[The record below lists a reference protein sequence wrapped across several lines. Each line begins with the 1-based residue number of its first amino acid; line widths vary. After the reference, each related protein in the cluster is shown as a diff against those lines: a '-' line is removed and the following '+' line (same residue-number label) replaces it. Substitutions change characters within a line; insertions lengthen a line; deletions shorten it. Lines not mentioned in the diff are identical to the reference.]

1 MYHFIITTTGLFNA
15 LRRSVFSTINN
26 PKTATFL
33 LGLLYKV
40 NVYTRHISSR
50 KYNEKR
56 DLVHQ
61 ELKLERKRIR
71 AYADAIRGEE
81 KWNDEL
87 ERKCIDSV
95 LEFIRFG
102 TYQGE
107 PVLPEPRNGS
117 YTLYPMYKTQRGRSL
132 LDKEKQRFA
141 EENQY
146 TYDHMLRY
154 FISLLYAPDGAF
166 HRVDDFQRI
175 KAPISTSSIQTAL
188 DDINTSELP
197 SILDVK
203 SLPDSYTAMSW
214 NSIDLEFLFIADAVG
229 AYMIRGMRGYTE
241 SEQLNALC
249 DDETLMAIC
258 ESPYKCLNPS
268 SMYDYLYPDILPVDN
283 FIPVYDE
290 SNHSSDI
297 LVSYYAHSKID
308 LFQDNWSAY
317 DGDGI
322 EEYVQDR
329 LTGPMM
335 DNIIK
340 RLSKEKLFI
349 ELHSK
354 PEYRKEYLDFLLPY
368 TTERCLGE
376 HKFIAPKEIDII
388 TKKVYCML
396 DACRS
401 IIDNSQLYG
410 SILPILD
417 AIDELIGDMS
427 LSLDS
432 PWKVEYV
439 KKVSRLSQWYR
450 ALAYAFTGRSGADD
464 IFKAIIEQQEWNP
477 LVYDIKKD
485 YYMAEWGEL
494 SKAFDLDTVRYALL
508 QYCVS
513 MDYQDVYEQYLQTLC
528 PNITLSEFDYERQ
541 TSILLKQHI
550 HKKDYC
556 YAGRDVA
563 LWTKVLWKFYVDE
576 IDQSLWHE
584 IATLWE
590 KWREVHCFDDLY
602 AYQISVKYMVNLAMH
617 FGDIQRAECYKQ
629 TVSDDVSTFMHDM
642 GMPEFGN
649 YPWTAISY
657 YIMADTNQSLGLV
670 EQAMEE
676 FHKAYIIKLHAKS
689 SWEFYEQ
696 CNGNAWQIPISRFEY
711 RGTIFGYIYWGD
723 MPKLSSIKAYK
734 QALAPY
740 MTYIM
745 D

>member
-15 LRRSVFSTINN
+15 LRRSVFPTINN

-50 KYNEKR
+50 KYKEKR

-71 AYADAIRGEE
+71 AYADAIRGEG
-81 KWNDEL
+81 KWN
-87 ERKCIDSV
+87 
-95 LEFIRFG
+95 
-102 TYQGE
+102 
-107 PVLPEPRNGS
+107 
-117 YTLYPMYKTQRGRSL
+117 
-132 LDKEKQRFA
+132 
-141 EENQY
+141 
-146 TYDHMLRY
+146 
-154 FISLLYAPDGAF
+154 
-166 HRVDDFQRI
+166 
-175 KAPISTSSIQTAL
+175 
-188 DDINTSELP
+188 
-197 SILDVK
+197 
-203 SLPDSYTAMSW
+203 
-214 NSIDLEFLFIADAVG
+214 
-229 AYMIRGMRGYTE
+229 
-241 SEQLNALC
+241 
-249 DDETLMAIC
+249 DETLMAIC
-258 ESPYKCLNPS
+258 ESPYKCLNS
-268 SMYDYLYPDILPVDN
+268 SSLHDFCYPDILPVDN

-297 LVSYYAHSKID
+297 LVSYYAHSKTD

-317 DGDGI
+317 DGDDI

-349 ELHSK
+349 VLHPK
-354 PEYRKEYLDFLLPY
+354 AEYRKEYLDFLLPY

-388 TKKVYCML
+388 AKKVYCML

-450 ALAYAFTGRSGADD
+450 ALVYAFTGRSGADD

-477 LVYDIKKD
+477 LAYDIKKD

-513 MDYQDVYEQYLQTLC
+513 MDYQDVYEQYLQKLC
-528 PNITLSEFDYERQ
+528 PDIILGEFDYEQQ
-541 TSILLKQHI
+541 TSILLKQPI

-576 IDQSLWHE
+576 IDPSLWNE

-590 KWREVHCFDDLY
+590 AWREAHCFDDLY

-657 YIMADTNQSLGLV
+657 YIMADTDQSLGLV

-676 FHKAYIIKLHAKS
+676 FHKAYIIKTHAKS

-711 RGTIFGYIYWGD
+711 KGTIFGYIDQAD
-723 MPKLSSIKAYK
+723 MPKLSSIEAYK
-734 QALAPY
+734 RALAPY

>member
-15 LRRSVFSTINN
+15 LRTSVFPAINN
-26 PKTATFL
+26 PKAATFL

-40 NVYTRHISSR
+40 NVYTRHISSH
-50 KYNEKR
+50 KYKEKR

-71 AYADAIRGEE
+71 AYVDAIRGEG

-117 YTLYPMYKTQRGRSL
+117 YTLYPMYKTQQGRYL
-132 LDKEKQRFA
+132 LDTKERTID
-141 EENQY
+141 EEVQY

-166 HRVDDFQRI
+166 RRVDDFQRI

-203 SLPDSYTAMSW
+203 SLPDSHTAMSW

-229 AYMIRGMRGYTE
+229 AYMVRGMCGYTE

-258 ESPYKCLNPS
+258 ESPYKCLNS
-268 SMYDYLYPDILPVDN
+268 SSLHDFCYPDILPVDN

-297 LVSYYAHSKID
+297 LVSYYAHSKTD

-317 DGDGI
+317 NGDGI

-349 ELHSK
+349 ELHPK
-354 PEYRKEYLDFLLPY
+354 AEYRKEYLDFLLPY
-368 TTERCLGE
+368 TTERCLEE

-417 AIDELIGDMS
+417 ALDELIGDMS

-477 LVYDIKKD
+477 LAYDIQKD
-485 YYMAEWGEL
+485 YYMAEWG
-494 SKAFDLDTVRYALL
+494 
-508 QYCVS
+508 
-513 MDYQDVYEQYLQTLC
+513 
-528 PNITLSEFDYERQ
+528 
-541 TSILLKQHI
+541 
-550 HKKDYC
+550 
-556 YAGRDVA
+556 
-563 LWTKVLWKFYVDE
+563 
-576 IDQSLWHE
+576 
-584 IATLWE
+584 
-590 KWREVHCFDDLY
+590 
-602 AYQISVKYMVNLAMH
+602 
-617 FGDIQRAECYKQ
+617 
-629 TVSDDVSTFMHDM
+629 
-642 GMPEFGN
+642 
-649 YPWTAISY
+649 
-657 YIMADTNQSLGLV
+657 
-670 EQAMEE
+670 
-676 FHKAYIIKLHAKS
+676 
-689 SWEFYEQ
+689 
-696 CNGNAWQIPISRFEY
+696 
-711 RGTIFGYIYWGD
+711 
-723 MPKLSSIKAYK
+723 
-734 QALAPY
+734 
-740 MTYIM
+740 
-745 D
+745 

>member
-1 MYHFIITTTGLFNA
+1 MYHFIITTTGLFNT
-15 LRRSVFSTINN
+15 LRTSVFPIINN

-40 NVYTRHISSR
+40 NVHTRHISSH
-50 KYNEKR
+50 KYKEKR

-71 AYADAIRGEE
+71 AYVDTIRGEG
-81 KWNDEL
+81 KWNDDL

-107 PVLPEPRNGS
+107 PILPEPRNGS
-117 YTLYPMYKTQRGRSL
+117 YILYPMYKTQQGRYL
-132 LDKEKQRFA
+132 LDTKERTI
-141 EENQY
+141 EEEAQY

-154 FISLLYAPDGAF
+154 FISLLYAPDGDF
-166 HRVDDFQRI
+166 RRVDDFQRL
-175 KAPISTSSIQTAL
+175 KAPISISAIQTAL
-188 DDINTSELP
+188 DDIETSNLP

-203 SLPDSYTAMSW
+203 ALPDSYTAVSW

-229 AYMIRGMRGYTE
+229 AYMVRGMCGYTE

-258 ESPYKCLNPS
+258 KSPYKCLNS
-268 SMYDYLYPDILPVDN
+268 SSLHDFWYPDILPVDN
-283 FIPVYDE
+283 FISVYDE

-297 LVSYYAHSKID
+297 LVSYYAHSKTD

-317 DGDGI
+317 NGDGI

-335 DNIIK
+335 NNIIK

-349 ELHSK
+349 ELHPE
-354 PEYRKEYLDFLLPY
+354 PEYQKEYLDFLLPY
-368 TTERCLGE
+368 TTERCLEE

-388 TKKVYCML
+388 VKKVYCML

-401 IIDNSQLYG
+401 IIDNSQLYE

-417 AIDELIGDMS
+417 ALDELIGDMS

-464 IFKAIIEQQEWNP
+464 IFKAIIKQQEWNP
-477 LVYDIKKD
+477 LVYDIQKD
-485 YYMAEWGEL
+485 YYMAEWGEP

-513 MDYQDVYEQYLQTLC
+513 MDYQDVYEQYLQKLC
-528 PNITLSEFDYERQ
+528 PDITLGEFDYEQQ
-541 TSILLKQHI
+541 TSILLKQPI

-576 IDQSLWHE
+576 IDPSLWTE

-590 KWREVHCFDDLY
+590 AWRGAHCFDDLY

-657 YIMADTNQSLGLV
+657 YIMADTNQGLGHV

-676 FHKAYIIKLHAKS
+676 FHKAYIIKMHAKS

-711 RGTIFGYIYWGD
+711 RGTIFGYIGCAD
-723 MPKLSSIKAYK
+723 MPKLPSIKAYK

>member
-1 MYHFIITTTGLFNA
+1 MYHFIITTTGLFNT
-15 LRRSVFSTINN
+15 LRTSVFPVINN
-26 PKTATFL
+26 PKAATFL

-40 NVYTRHISSR
+40 NVHTRHISSH
-50 KYNEKR
+50 KYKEKR

-71 AYADAIRGEE
+71 AYVDTIRGEG

-117 YTLYPMYKTQRGRSL
+117 YILYPMYKTQRGRSL
-132 LDKEKQRFA
+132 LDKAERTLA
-141 EENQY
+141 EETQY

-175 KAPISTSSIQTAL
+175 KAPISTSSIQTVL
-188 DDINTSELP
+188 DDIETSNLP

-203 SLPDSYTAMSW
+203 ALPDSYTAMSW

-229 AYMIRGMRGYTE
+229 AYMVRGMCGYTE
-241 SEQLNALC
+241 SEQLNVLC

-258 ESPYKCLNPS
+258 ESPYKCLNS
-268 SMYDYLYPDILPVDN
+268 SSLYDFWYPDILPVDN
-283 FIPVYDE
+283 FIPIYDE
-290 SNHSSDI
+290 SNHSSDN
-297 LVSYYAHSKID
+297 LVSYYAHSKTD

-317 DGDGI
+317 NGDGI

-349 ELHSK
+349 ELHPE
-354 PEYRKEYLDFLLPY
+354 PEYQKEYLDFLLPY

-388 TKKVYCML
+388 VKKVYCML

-401 IIDNSQLYG
+401 IIDNSQLYE

-417 AIDELIGDMS
+417 ALDELIGDMS

-477 LVYDIKKD
+477 LVYDIQKD
-485 YYMAEWGEL
+485 YYMAEWGEP

-528 PNITLSEFDYERQ
+528 SDITLDEFDYEQQ
-541 TSILLKQHI
+541 TFILLKQHI

-556 YAGRDVA
+556 YAGRDIA
-563 LWTKVLWKFYVDE
+563 LWTKVLWKFYIDE
-576 IDQSLWHE
+576 IDPSLWTE
-584 IATLWE
+584 IAILWE
-590 KWREVHCFDDLY
+590 TWREEHCFDDLY

-629 TVSDDVSTFMHDM
+629 TVFDDVSTFMHDM
-642 GMPEFGN
+642 GMPEFGK

-676 FHKAYIIKLHAKS
+676 FHKAYIIKTHAKS

-711 RGTIFGYIYWGD
+711 RGTIFGYIDQVD
-723 MPKLSSIKAYK
+723 MPKLPSIKAYK
-734 QALAPY
+734 QALTPY

>member
-1 MYHFIITTTGLFNA
+1 MYHFIITTTGLFNT
-15 LRRSVFSTINN
+15 LRTSVFPVINN
-26 PKTATFL
+26 PKAATFL

-40 NVYTRHISSR
+40 NVHTRHISSH
-50 KYNEKR
+50 KYKEKR

-71 AYADAIRGEE
+71 AYVDTIRGEG

-117 YTLYPMYKTQRGRSL
+117 YILYPMYKTQRGRSL
-132 LDKEKQRFA
+132 LDKAERTLA
-141 EENQY
+141 EETQY

-175 KAPISTSSIQTAL
+175 KAPISTSSIQTVL
-188 DDINTSELP
+188 DDIETSNLP

-203 SLPDSYTAMSW
+203 ALPDSYTAMSW

-229 AYMIRGMRGYTE
+229 AYMVRGMCGYTE
-241 SEQLNALC
+241 SEQLNVLC

-258 ESPYKCLNPS
+258 ESPYKCLNS
-268 SMYDYLYPDILPVDN
+268 SSLHDFWYPDILPVDN
-283 FIPVYDE
+283 FIPIYDE
-290 SNHSSDI
+290 SNHSSDN
-297 LVSYYAHSKID
+297 LVSYYAHSKTD

-317 DGDGI
+317 NGDGI

-349 ELHSK
+349 ELHPE
-354 PEYRKEYLDFLLPY
+354 PEYQKEYLDFLLPY

-388 TKKVYCML
+388 VKKVYCML

-401 IIDNSQLYG
+401 IIDNSQLYE

-417 AIDELIGDMS
+417 ALDELIGDMS

-477 LVYDIKKD
+477 LVYDIQKD
-485 YYMAEWGEL
+485 YYMAEWGEP

-528 PNITLSEFDYERQ
+528 SDITLDEFDYEQQ
-541 TSILLKQHI
+541 TFILLKQHI

-556 YAGRDVA
+556 YAGRDIA
-563 LWTKVLWKFYVDE
+563 LWTKVLWKFYIDE
-576 IDQSLWHE
+576 IDPSLWTE
-584 IATLWE
+584 IAILWE
-590 KWREVHCFDDLY
+590 TWREEHCFDDLY

-629 TVSDDVSTFMHDM
+629 TVFDDVSTFMHDM
-642 GMPEFGN
+642 GMPEFGK

-676 FHKAYIIKLHAKS
+676 FHKAYIIKTHAKS

-711 RGTIFGYIYWGD
+711 RGTIFGYIDQVD
-723 MPKLSSIKAYK
+723 MPKLPSIKAYK
-734 QALAPY
+734 QALTPY

>member
-15 LRRSVFSTINN
+15 LRTSVFSAINN
-26 PKTATFL
+26 PKAATFL

-40 NVYTRHISSR
+40 NVHTTHISR
-50 KYNEKR
+50 HKLKEKR

-71 AYADAIRGEE
+71 AYVDAIRGDG

-107 PVLPEPRNGS
+107 PVLSEPRNGS
-117 YTLYPMYKTQRGRSL
+117 YILYPMYKTQQGRYL
-132 LDKEKQRFA
+132 LDAKERTID
-141 EENQY
+141 EEAQY

-154 FISLLYAPDGAF
+154 FVSLLYGPDGAF
-166 HRVDDFQRI
+166 RRVDDFQRI
-175 KAPISTSSIQTAL
+175 KAPISISSIQTAL
-188 DDINTSELP
+188 DDIDTVNLP

-203 SLPDSYTAMSW
+203 SLPDSYTAISW
-214 NSIDLEFLFIADAVG
+214 TSIDLEFLFIADAVG
-229 AYMIRGMRGYTE
+229 AYMVRGMCGYTE

-258 ESPYKCLNPS
+258 ESPYKYLNSS
-268 SMYDYLYPDILPVDN
+268 SMHDYWYPDILPVDN

-290 SNHSSDI
+290 SNHHSDI
-297 LVSYYAHSKID
+297 LVSYYAHSKTD

-317 DGDGI
+317 NGNDI

-340 RLSKEKLFI
+340 SLSKEKLFI
-349 ELHSK
+349 ELHPK

-376 HKFIAPKEIDII
+376 HKLIVPKEIDII
-388 TKKVYCML
+388 TKKVYCIL

-401 IIDNSQLYG
+401 IIDNSQLYV
-410 SILPILD
+410 SLLPILD
-417 AIDELIGDMS
+417 ALDELIGDMS

-450 ALAYAFTGRSGADD
+450 ALAYAFTRRSGADD

-485 YYMAEWGEL
+485 YYMTEWGDP

-508 QYCVS
+508 QYYVS
-513 MDYQDVYEQYLQTLC
+513 MDYQDIYEQYLQTLC
-528 PNITLSEFDYERQ
+528 PHITLDEFDYEQQ

-550 HKKDYC
+550 HKKGYC

-576 IDQSLWHE
+576 IDQL
-584 IATLWE
+584 L
-590 KWREVHCFDDLY
+590 
-602 AYQISVKYMVNLAMH
+602 
-617 FGDIQRAECYKQ
+617 
-629 TVSDDVSTFMHDM
+629 
-642 GMPEFGN
+642 
-649 YPWTAISY
+649 
-657 YIMADTNQSLGLV
+657 
-670 EQAMEE
+670 
-676 FHKAYIIKLHAKS
+676 
-689 SWEFYEQ
+689 
-696 CNGNAWQIPISRFEY
+696 
-711 RGTIFGYIYWGD
+711 
-723 MPKLSSIKAYK
+723 
-734 QALAPY
+734 
-740 MTYIM
+740 
-745 D
+745 

>member
-1 MYHFIITTTGLFNA
+1 MYHFIITTTGLFNT
-15 LRRSVFSTINN
+15 LRTSVFPVINN
-26 PKTATFL
+26 PKAATFL

-40 NVYTRHISSR
+40 NVHTRHISSH
-50 KYNEKR
+50 KYKEKR

-71 AYADAIRGEE
+71 AYVDTIRGEG

-117 YTLYPMYKTQRGRSL
+117 YILYPMYKTQRGRSL
-132 LDKEKQRFA
+132 LDKAERTLA
-141 EENQY
+141 EETQY

-175 KAPISTSSIQTAL
+175 KAPISTSSIQTVL
-188 DDINTSELP
+188 DDIETSNLP

-203 SLPDSYTAMSW
+203 ALPDSYTAMSW

-229 AYMIRGMRGYTE
+229 AYMVRGMCGYTE
-241 SEQLNALC
+241 SEQLNVLC

-258 ESPYKCLNPS
+258 ESPYKCLNS
-268 SMYDYLYPDILPVDN
+268 SSLHDFWYPDILPVDN
-283 FIPVYDE
+283 FIPIYDE
-290 SNHSSDI
+290 SNHSSDN
-297 LVSYYAHSKID
+297 LVSYYAHSKTD

-317 DGDGI
+317 NGDGI

-349 ELHSK
+349 ELHPE
-354 PEYRKEYLDFLLPY
+354 PEYQKEYLDFLLPY

-388 TKKVYCML
+388 VKKVYCML

-401 IIDNSQLYG
+401 IIDNSQLYE

-417 AIDELIGDMS
+417 ALDELIGDMS

-477 LVYDIKKD
+477 LVYDIQKD
-485 YYMAEWGEL
+485 YYMAEWGEP

-528 PNITLSEFDYERQ
+528 SDITLDEFDYEQQ
-541 TSILLKQHI
+541 TFILLKQHI

-556 YAGRDVA
+556 YAGRDIA
-563 LWTKVLWKFYVDE
+563 LWTKVLWKFYIDE
-576 IDQSLWHE
+576 IDPSLWTE
-584 IATLWE
+584 IAILWE
-590 KWREVHCFDDLY
+590 TWREEHCFDDLY

-629 TVSDDVSTFMHDM
+629 TVFDDVSTFMHDM
-642 GMPEFGN
+642 GMPEFGK

-676 FHKAYIIKLHAKS
+676 FHKAYIIKTHAKS

-711 RGTIFGYIYWGD
+711 RGTIFGYIDQVD
-723 MPKLSSIKAYK
+723 MPKLPSIKAYK
-734 QALAPY
+734 
-740 MTYIM
+740 
-745 D
+745 

>member
-1 MYHFIITTTGLFNA
+1 M
-15 LRRSVFSTINN
+15 
-26 PKTATFL
+26 
-33 LGLLYKV
+33 GLLYKV
-40 NVYTRHISSR
+40 NVYTRHIR
-50 KYNEKR
+50 INKYKEKR

-71 AYADAIRGEE
+71 AYVDAICGEG

-87 ERKCIDSV
+87 ERKCVDSV

-107 PVLPEPRNGS
+107 PVLPELRNGS
-117 YTLYPMYKTQRGRSL
+117 YTLYPMYKTRRGRSL

-154 FISLLYAPDGAF
+154 FISLLYAPDGVF
-166 HRVDDFQRI
+166 RRVDDFQRI

-188 DDINTSELP
+188 DNINTSELP

-229 AYMIRGMRGYTE
+229 AYMVRGMRGYTE

-258 ESPYKCLNPS
+258 ESPYMYLNPF
-268 SMYDYLYPDILPVDN
+268 SMHDYLYPDILPVDN

-297 LVSYYAHSKID
+297 LVSYYAHSKTD

-349 ELHSK
+349 ELHPK
-354 PEYRKEYLDFLLPY
+354 PEYRKEYLEFLLPY
-368 TTERCLGE
+368 TMERCLGE
-376 HKFIAPKEIDII
+376 QKFIAPKEIDII

-410 SILPILD
+410 VILPILD
-417 AIDELIGDMS
+417 ALDELIGDMS

-450 ALAYAFTGRSGADD
+450 ALVYAFTGRSGADD
-464 IFKAIIEQQEWNP
+464 IFKAIIEQQE
-477 LVYDIKKD
+477 
-485 YYMAEWGEL
+485 
-494 SKAFDLDTVRYALL
+494 
-508 QYCVS
+508 
-513 MDYQDVYEQYLQTLC
+513 
-528 PNITLSEFDYERQ
+528 
-541 TSILLKQHI
+541 
-550 HKKDYC
+550 
-556 YAGRDVA
+556 
-563 LWTKVLWKFYVDE
+563 
-576 IDQSLWHE
+576 
-584 IATLWE
+584 
-590 KWREVHCFDDLY
+590 
-602 AYQISVKYMVNLAMH
+602 
-617 FGDIQRAECYKQ
+617 
-629 TVSDDVSTFMHDM
+629 
-642 GMPEFGN
+642 
-649 YPWTAISY
+649 
-657 YIMADTNQSLGLV
+657 
-670 EQAMEE
+670 
-676 FHKAYIIKLHAKS
+676 
-689 SWEFYEQ
+689 
-696 CNGNAWQIPISRFEY
+696 
-711 RGTIFGYIYWGD
+711 
-723 MPKLSSIKAYK
+723 
-734 QALAPY
+734 
-740 MTYIM
+740 
-745 D
+745 